1 MNRHSLPAAV
11 IVPSILVATPAVAST
26 SIAAA
31 MQDADEF
38 TARPPTSW
46 YVRASGM
53 AIDQQDAA
61 LRDRTAGNVIESALT
76 MAGLPSS
83 GWELESDTG
92 FGLTIAAGHRLE
104 QTPISFELEYS
115 YRDVDFDRV
124 TASGLSASAGGDGS
138 THALMLNV
146 LADWR
151 IGYGPL
157 GVYLG
162 GGIGLAYTEADL
174 RSLDGAA
181 TGLASDSDTTFAWQA
196 MAGLTWS
203 VNERTQLYGGVRYF
217 DAGDVDFATS
227 GAENASVGYEL
238 GLRFFF

>member
-92 FGLTIAAGHRLE
+92 SGFRNPCGLRRRGTAAGR
-104 QTPISFELEYS
+104 QGGNRSRCGIARDSGSRTP
-115 YRDVDFDRV
+115 
-124 TASGLSASAGGDGS
+124 SASHAGS
-138 THALMLNV
+138 S
-146 LADWR
+146 R
-151 IGYGPL
+151 
-157 GVYLG
+157 
-162 GGIGLAYTEADL
+162 
-174 RSLDGAA
+174 
-181 TGLASDSDTTFAWQA
+181 
-196 MAGLTWS
+196 
-203 VNERTQLYGGVRYF
+203 
-217 DAGDVDFATS
+217 
-227 GAENASVGYEL
+227 
-238 GLRFFF
+238 